1 MTSWIPKMTGRLNRN
16 GLMKRRM
23 NSIKSL
29 KFKHQLS
36 NYPHIL
42 EASRESV
49 DVCRRLAEEW
59 PAVFNED
66 LAESLMCLSRLLSD
80 CGRPEPQPSVIQE
93 AVDLYRRPVADEP
106 APHLGS

>member
-49 DVCRRLAEEW
+49 
-59 PAVFNED
+59 
-66 LAESLMCLSRLLSD
+66 
-80 CGRPEPQPSVIQE
+80 
-93 AVDLYRRPVADEP
+93 
-106 APHLGS
+106 